1 MRRLSLCVALSLASG
16 IAMAE
21 PCDHAKETV
30 ELNACLHEQ
39 VGKAEKELERY
50 LDATRTRY
58 AEAPD
63 AVVSLEAAQ
72 GAWVRFRDS
81 DCLAVYDLW
90 GDGSIRGAQLATCLL
105 QHTQR
110 RTHDIWS
117 RYLITPDNPSGI
129 LPEPVQPVRD

>member
-1 MRRLSLCVALSLASG
+1 MGRLTLLIAPLLATSVVQ
-16 IAMAE
+16 AA
-21 PCDHAKETV
+21 PCDGVEKTV

-39 VGKAEKELERY
+39 VSEAEQELERY

-58 AEAPD
+58 ADAPD

-90 GDGSIRGAQLATCLL
+90 GDGSIRGAQLASCLL
-105 QHTQR
+105 HHTQR
-110 RTHDIWS
+110 RTHDIWN
-117 RYLITPDNPSGI
+117 RYLTSQDNPNGV
-129 LPEPVQPVRD
+129 LAEPVQPGRD

>member
-1 MRRLSLCVALSLASG
+1 MRRLSLSAGLLLASG
-16 IAMAE
+16 SALAA
-21 PCDHAKETV
+21 PCDHTDETV

-50 LDATRTRY
+50 LDATRTHY
-58 AEAPD
+58 ADAPD

-105 QHTQR
+105 NHTQR

-117 RYLITPDNPSGI
+117 RYLTSQDNPRGV
-129 LPEPVQPVRD
+129 LAEPLQPGQN